1 MHLPLRFVYLGKAG
15 ELLKDKIEGQT
26 NMVIRVNNSNKETA
40 EMQSGQLRDILLR
53 VRKARKDV
61 EAEGIKIPLSRV
73 EMHVYF
79 QEEKCEAAYYS
90 PESFLYI
97 THKIGDL
104 DAFTEEV
111 SDIFRIIAGGK
122 EDDES

>member
-1 MHLPLRFVYLGKAG
+1 
-15 ELLKDKIEGQT
+15 
-26 NMVIRVNNSNKETA
+26 MVIRVENANKDKAQE
-40 EMQSGQLRDILLR
+40 QSKQLYELLMR
-53 VRKARKDV
+53 ARKARKDV

-97 THKIGDL
+97 THKISDL